1 MFSAQAAGQ
10 IAGRLVRVLEQLAAD
25 PGLRVHQ
32 VSLLTDAER
41 AELAARNATAAPV
54 PEDTVTGL
62 FAARARL
69 VPDAVAVVDGEAV
82 LSYGFLAGAAAR
94 LGSYL
99 AGLGAGPESVVAVAV
114 PRSARMMIAVLG
126 VLCSGAAYLPVDPG
140 SPAGRIGFMLADAA
154 PVAVVT
160 TAAAAAGLPGGPRR
174 VVLDDPREAARVA
187 ACPGSA
193 PRDGDRVAALAGAHP
208 AYVIYTSGSTGTPKG
223 VVVTHRGVVAFL
235 AAMARRFPVGG
246 GDRMLAVTT
255 VAFDIH
261 VLELYLPLLGGA
273 CVVVA
278 SREVVRDPAALAGL
292 AGWSGAT
299 IMQATPALWQGLL
312 AGHGDAVGGMRML
325 VGGDVLAPGLA
336 AGMRAAGG
344 RVTNL
349 YGPTETTVWSTLAEV
364 GADGPVA
371 IGGPIANTQ
380 VFVLDQWLG
389 RVPEGVAG
397 ELYIAGAGLARGY
410 LGRAGLT
417 AQRFVAC
424 PFGPAGERMYR
435 TGDLARWRDGELVF
449 AGRADEQVKIRGFRV
464 EPGEVAA
471 VLAADPAV
479 GQAVVIAREDAP
491 GQKRLVAYVVPAG
504 EGPVDGAG
512 LREFASGRLPEYMV
526 PAVIVVLDVL
536 PTTVNGKLDRAALP
550 APGFAGA
557 GGRGPATA
565 AEEVLCGLFAEVL
578 GAERVGAE
586 DGFFDLGGDSL
597 LGMRLVARVRAV
609 LGAEVGV
616 GALFA
621 APSPA
626 GLARVVEAAWGH
638 AGPAA
643 AGPGG
648 APGGAAAVVR
658 AAADVVPG
666 RAGRY
671 RRGLSHPGGGAGQR
685 PGGRRGAGG
694 GAGRCGGP
702 AREPAH
708 GVSRSWRSAPPA
720 GPGPG
725 GRGAAADGPRAGPG
739 SGGRGG
745 GGGGGAVF
753 DLAGELPWRAELL
766 VTGPAEAVLVV
777 VVHHIATDGWSM
789 QLLGRDISAA
799 YAARAAGR
807 APGWAPLPVQYADY
821 AIWQRQMLGD
831 AADESSVMAAQLGY
845 WRRQLAGLPAGLE
858 LPADRA
864 APGVPSYAGGRC
876 RGGCR
881 AECTPG
887 WPRWPA
893 PGARR
898 CSWWRWRRP
907 GCCWPASVPGTTSR
921 SAPRSPA
928 ARMRR

>member
-1 MFSAQAAGQ
+1 M
-10 IAGRLVRVLEQLAAD
+10 RVLEQLAAD
-25 PGLRVHQ
+25 PGLRVHE

-424 PFGPAGERMYR
+424 PFGPAGARMYR
-435 TGDLARWRDGELVF
+435 TGDLARWRDRELVF
-449 AGRADEQVKIRGFRV
+449 AGRADEQLKIRGFRV

-626 GLARVVEAAWGH
+626 GLARVVEAAWGQPARPRLGPVARPAVLPLSFAQLRMWFL
-638 AGPAA
+638 AGLEDTGAAYHIPVAVRVSGPVDAAALEAALADVAARHESLRTVFPHTAGVPRQQVLDLAAGVPPLTVRELDPGQVAGAVAAA
-643 AGPGG
+643 AG
-648 APGGAAAVVR
+648 
-658 AAADVVPG
+658 
-666 RAGRY
+666 
-671 RRGLSHPGGGAGQR
+671 
-685 PGGRRGAGG
+685 
-694 GAGRCGGP
+694 
-702 AREPAH
+702 
-708 GVSRSWRSAPPA
+708 RS
-720 GPGPG
+720 
-725 GRGAAADGPRAGPG
+725 
-739 SGGRGG
+739 
-745 GGGGGAVF
+745 F
-753 DLAGELPWRAELL
+753 DLAGQLPWRAELL

-777 VVHHIATDGWSM
+777 VVHHIADRR
-789 QLLGRDISAA
+789 LVDA
-799 YAARAAGR
+799 AAGPR
-807 APGWAPLPVQYADY
+807 HFSRVRGAGGGAGAGLGAAASPVRRLRDLA
-821 AIWQRQMLGD
+821 
-831 AADESSVMAAQLGY
+831 AAD
-845 WRRQLAGLPAGLE
+845 
-858 LPADRA
+858 
-864 APGVPSYAGGRC
+864 
-876 RGGCR
+876 
-881 AECTPG
+881 
-887 WPRWPA
+887 
-893 PGARR
+893 AR
-898 CSWWRWRRP
+898 
-907 GCCWPASVPGTTSR
+907 
-921 SAPRSPA
+921 
-928 ARMRR
+928 